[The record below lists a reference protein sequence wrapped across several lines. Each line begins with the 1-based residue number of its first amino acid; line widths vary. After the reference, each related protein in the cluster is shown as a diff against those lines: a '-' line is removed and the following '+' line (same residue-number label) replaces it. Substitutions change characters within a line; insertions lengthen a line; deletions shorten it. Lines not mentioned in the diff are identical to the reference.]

1 MILFI
6 FFAFFRCCAFIPCAS
21 VLSLCHSLVVK
32 RVHIYEKQVLVE
44 GDMLLVEVFLIVVVY
59 RYEALYAAFGH
70 FVSYRLRVDMLRLV
84 TSAASSRFRLHR

>member
-6 FFAFFRCCAFIPCAS
+6 FFAFFRCCAFILCAS
-21 VLSLCHSLVVK
+21 VLSLCYSLVVK

-70 FVSYRLRVDMLRLV
+70 FVFVPAQGGNTEIGHICRLFKVQI
-84 TSAASSRFRLHR
+84 T

>member
-1 MILFI
+1 MLFFGVVPSFFVCVRFI
-6 FFAFFRCCAFIPCAS
+6 FLCC
-21 VLSLCHSLVVK
+21 SLVVK

-70 FVSYRLRVDMLRLV
+70 FVFVPAQGRYAEIGYICRLFKVQI
-84 TSAASSRFRLHR
+84 T

>member
-32 RVHIYEKQVLVE
+32 RVHIYEKQAPVE
-44 GDMLLVEVFLIVVVY
+44 GDMPLMEVLLIVVAY
-59 RYEALYAAFGH
+59 RYETLYAAFGH
-70 FVSYRLRVDMLRLV
+70 FVFVPAQGGNTEIGHICRLFKVQI
-84 TSAASSRFRLHR
+84 T

>member
-70 FVSYRLRVDMLRLV
+70 FVFVPAQGRYAEIGHICRLFKVQI
-84 TSAASSRFRLHR
+84 T